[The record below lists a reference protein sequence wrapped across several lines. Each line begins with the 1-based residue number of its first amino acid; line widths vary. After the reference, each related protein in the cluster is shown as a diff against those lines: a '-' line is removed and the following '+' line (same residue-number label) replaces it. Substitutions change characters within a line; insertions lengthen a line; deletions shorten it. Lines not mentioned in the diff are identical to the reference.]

1 MVTHGEGV
9 RIAWNLGTRA
19 GSVDGTPRTALSQVG
34 LLLHP
39 PSENISGGT
48 VRELDCTNDGG
59 SVGEGGCLQ
68 DEVGTRGVRSQGLRS
83 TSTYIDVLLVNINYS
98 TQSYCNKCNCSLP
111 ITQRLPT

>member
-9 RIAWNLGTRA
+9 RIVWNLGTRA

-34 LLLHP
+34 LLRHP

-59 SVGEGGCLQ
+59 SVGEGWCLQ
-68 DEVGTRGVRSQGLRS
+68 DEVGDKGSQESR
-83 TSTYIDVLLVNINYS
+83 TQEYEYIYRCFISEY
-98 TQSYCNKCNCSLP
+98 
-111 ITQRLPT
+111 